1 MLSHMQLE
9 LRGIDLVI
17 EVFGSPFWH
26 QVLFELSVVAV
37 SLTRWLKR
45 PLHMR
50 LTLQI
55 SLLVEQRLQRTGK
68 SIAEGWKMQGR

>member
-1 MLSHMQLE
+1 MSSHMHLE
-9 LRGIDLVI
+9 LKRIDLVI

-37 SLTRWLKR
+37 SLTRSLR
-45 PLHMR
+45 GPLHMR

-68 SIAEGWKMQGR
+68 SIAEGWKRRGR